1 MRKKVIAFAASSSS
15 RSINR
20 QLVCYAA
27 GLLADVEVEILDL
40 NDFELP
46 LFSADREDQLGQPD
60 LAHAFLQKID
70 NCDGIIISFAEHNG
84 CYSAAYKNIYDWAS
98 RIKPKV
104 YQDKPMV
111 LLATSPGG
119 RGGKS
124 VLELASNQIPRFG
137 GEVIASISVPS
148 FSENFD
154 TAAGTMRNAEIAARI
169 QQAVLMKSHWHRV
182 HCQSI
187 TI

>member
-1 MRKKVIAFAASSSS
+1 MRKKIIAFAASSSS
-15 RSINR
+15 RSINK
-20 QLVCYAA
+20 QLVSYAA
-27 GLLADVEVEILDL
+27 GLLTDVEVEILDL
-40 NDFELP
+40 NDYELP
-46 LFSADREDQLGQPD
+46 LFSVDREDQLGQPD

-70 NCDGIIISFAEHNG
+70 NSDGIIIAFAEHNG

-124 VLELASNQIPRFG
+124 VLDLALSQIPRFG
-137 GEVIASISVPS
+137 GQIKASVSVPM
-148 FSENFD
+148 FAENFNSD
-154 TAAGTMRNAEIAARI
+154 SGRVSNDEVGAQLQTAVNCLFAA
-169 QQAVLMKSHWHRV
+169 
-182 HCQSI
+182 
-187 TI
+187 

>member
-1 MRKKVIAFAASSSS
+1 MTQRIVAFAASSSS

-20 QLVCYAA
+20 QLVTYAA
-27 GLLADVEVEILDL
+27 GLVKGFEVEILDL

-46 LFSADREDQLGQPD
+46 LFSVDREDELGQPE
-60 LAHAFLQKID
+60 LARAFLETISS
-70 NCDGIIISFAEHNG
+70 CAGVIISFAEHNG
-84 CYSAAYKNIYDWAS
+84 SYSAAYKNIYDWAS

-104 YQDKPMV
+104 YQDKPML

-137 GEVIASISVPS
+137 GNVIASISVPS
-148 FSENFD
+148 FAENFD
-154 TAAGTMRNAEIAARI
+154 SNQGTVINTEIAAEI
-169 QQAVLMKSHWHRV
+169 EQAVSDLRGL
-182 HCQSI
+182 
-187 TI
+187 

>member
-1 MRKKVIAFAASSSS
+1 MRKKIIAFAASSSS
-15 RSINR
+15 RSINK
-20 QLVCYAA
+20 QLVSYAA
-27 GLLADVEVEILDL
+27 GLLVDVEVEILDL

-70 NCDGIIISFAEHNG
+70 YCDGIIISFAEHNG

-124 VLELASNQIPRFG
+124 VLELALSQIPRFG
-137 GEVIASISVPS
+137 GQIKASLSVPT
-148 FSENFD
+148 FAENFNSD
-154 TAAGTMRNAEIAARI
+154 SDAVSNDEIGAQLQAAVNCLFAE
-169 QQAVLMKSHWHRV
+169 
-182 HCQSI
+182 
-187 TI
+187 